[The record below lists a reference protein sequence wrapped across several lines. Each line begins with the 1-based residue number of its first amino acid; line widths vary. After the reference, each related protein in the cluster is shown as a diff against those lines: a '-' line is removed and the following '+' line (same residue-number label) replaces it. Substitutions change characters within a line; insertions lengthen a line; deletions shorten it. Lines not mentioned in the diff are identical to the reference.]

1 MFALLMSLSSLSS
14 PTLEFGQAGH
24 PYAGVIEAVV
34 TGTKNYSNP
43 YDSDEAAVD
52 AAFEGPSGRK
62 LTLPAFWDGSGF
74 RFRFRP
80 TQTGKWRVTARVTDK
95 EGVTTLPTKEFEAKA
110 EPKHA
115 SIAIAEPGSRY
126 FKLETGEGFF
136 PIGINVCWPGE
147 EGVSDYKNLFGK
159 LRAAGGNFTRIWTT
173 AQQMHESKEVGLGR
187 FDQKALA
194 YYDEVFKLAAENE
207 IRVMY
212 TFDDYRVLAKE
223 DFFVAHWD
231 KSPYNAAN
239 GGPLKEP
246 LEFFTNPLCTKI
258 YKDRLRMLVARY
270 TAMPAIGIWEIWNE
284 QDHIEKPGVPIEWF
298 REMTGHLAA
307 LDPYKHPI
315 STSYSWDDKAEV
327 WESPHL
333 HMTQRHMYGQGDT
346 LDFVAEVV
354 KNGEKLQ
361 KFGKPRLISEFG
373 ITWKEPDI
381 ALDKAKKG
389 TPLHN
394 AIWASIMTGESGA
407 PLTWWWDNYIEP
419 AGLWGVITGASRFV
433 EKIDFAAS
441 NFNPVKVES
450 SQGLTSLGMVDSKS
464 GSFLAWVCDPE
475 SHWKNDAEGKVPKQF
490 SGVTLSLPVPGSG
503 AYAVEVWDTRKG
515 VVVSTPEA
523 KPQGGIVK
531 VSLPVFV
538 RDVAVKGSLK

>member
-1 MFALLMSLSSLSS
+1 MFALLMSLIAV
-14 PTLEFGQAGH
+14 PTLEVGQTGR
-24 PYAGVIEAVV
+24 PFSGVIEAVLS
-34 TGTKNYSNP
+34 GTKPYSNP
-43 YDSDEAAVD
+43 FDSEVVRVD
-52 AAFEGPSGRK
+52 AAFEGPQGTK
-62 LTLPAFWDGSGF
+62 ILLPAFWDGSRF

-80 TQTGKWRVTARVTDK
+80 TKSGRWKVTAKITDSQ
-95 EGVTTLPTKEFEAKA
+95 GTTSLDAQEFTA
-110 EPKHA
+110 ESEPRFA
-115 SIAIAEPGSRY
+115 SIAIASKGSRY
-126 FKLETGEGFF
+126 FRLETGESFF
-136 PIGINVCWPGE
+136 PIGINVCWPGK
-147 EGVSDYKNLFGK
+147 EGVSDYTNLFGK
-159 LRAAGGNFTRIWTT
+159 LKSAGGNFTRIWTT
-173 AQQMHESKEVGLGR
+173 AEQMHENKEVGLAR
-187 FDQKALA
+187 FDQKALS
-194 YYDEVFKLAAENE
+194 YYDEVFRLAADHD

-246 LEFFTNPLCTKI
+246 LEFFSNPLCRKI

-270 TAMPAIGIWEIWNE
+270 SAMPAIGIWEIWNE

-298 REMTGHLAA
+298 REMTAHLAA

-346 LDFVAEVV
+346 LDFVDEVV

-394 AIWASIMTGESGA
+394 ALWASIMTGESGA

-419 AGLWGVITGASRFV
+419 AGLWGVITGASRFTK
-433 EKIDFAAS
+433 KIDFAEAS
-441 NFNPVKVES
+441 YEPVSVEATA
-450 SQGLTSLGMVDSKS
+450 GLKGLGMVDAKT
-464 GSFLAWVCDPE
+464 GAFIAWTCDSE
-475 SHWKNDAEGKVPKQF
+475 SNWKNDAEGKTPKQW
-490 SGVTLSLPVPGSG
+490 SGASLVLPVSTDR
-503 AYAVEVWDTRKG
+503 AYKVEVWDTRKG
-515 VVVSTPEA
+515 EA
-523 KPQGGIVK
+523 LGSFDATSMNGKIRVN
-531 VSLPVFV
+531 LPVFT
-538 RDVAVKGSLK
+538 RDIAVKAVPK